1 MQLNDLLEEV
11 GIDPKTVIVMRHR
24 PGEPELRKVLP
35 WLAAERPDVYNA
47 YQQTQ
52 SPRAEKAM
60 TKAAYI
66 ASFIG
71 HASGKALFVGLYKR
85 GKWKTISP
93 KAYRDRPA
101 YKELAKFGHQ
111 GLPKDW
117 SSIFWFDLEL
127 IDFYQRWQGKM
138 IIDWPGGERSWYRW
152 ADRNEF
158 KIDAILEESALD
170 AAMPAWNALVVTW
183 DELRVLP
190 TKWKNSLKEWR
201 GIYLIFDKNNRQGY
215 VGSAYGKDNI
225 LGRWLNYAATGDGG
239 NKGLKK
245 RDPGNFLFSILQRV
259 SPDME
264 AEDIIR
270 LEANWKDRLHTLK
283 FGMNEN

>member
-1 MQLNDLLEEV
+1 MQLNDLLAEA
-11 GIDPKTVIVMRHR
+11 GIDPETVIVMRHR
-24 PGEPELRKVLP
+24 PNEPELRRVLP
-35 WLAAERPDVYNA
+35 WLAAERPDIYNA

-60 TKAAYI
+60 TKAEYI

-71 HASGKALFVGLYKR
+71 HASGKALFIGLYKR
-85 GKWKTISP
+85 GKWRKMSF
-93 KAYRDRPA
+93 KEYRNLPA
-101 YKELAKFGHQ
+101 HKELATFGHQ
-111 GLPKDW
+111 GIPKDW
-117 SSIFWFDLEL
+117 PAILWFDLKL
-127 IDFYQRWQGKM
+127 TDFYRNWQGKM
-138 IIDWPGGERSWYRW
+138 IVNWPGSERSWYRW

-158 KIDAILEESALD
+158 KIEAILEESVLD
-170 AAMPAWNALVVTW
+170 SEMPAWDTLVLTW

-190 TKWKNSLKEWR
+190 VKWKNSLKEWR
-201 GIYLIFDKNNRQGY
+201 GIYLIFDKANHQGY
-215 VGSAYGKDNI
+215 IGSAYGKDNI
-225 LGRWLNYAATGDGG
+225 LGRWMGYAATGDGG
-239 NKGLKK
+239 NKGLRK

-270 LEANWKDRLHTLK
+270 LEASWKDRLHTFD